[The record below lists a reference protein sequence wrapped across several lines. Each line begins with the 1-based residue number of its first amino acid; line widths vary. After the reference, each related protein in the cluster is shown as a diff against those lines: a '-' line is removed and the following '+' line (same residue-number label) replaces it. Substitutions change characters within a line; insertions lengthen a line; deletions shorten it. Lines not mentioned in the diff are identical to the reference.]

1 MTYHHHHH
9 PQRPPIRVPN
19 LDYLL
24 DRLPTLRAHRFGH
37 DHEGDGVTT
46 DVDEDVLEQFRE
58 EAEAIHERLAHEH
71 GIFVVEFL
79 GSTGSGKTRLI
90 ERLIERAPDDETIG
104 VIVGDVAGDDDARR
118 FRDLGVQVANVNT
131 GKECHLDP
139 TFLEEGLDQLDLEA
153 LDTLYVEN
161 VGNMVCPADFPL
173 GAEARILVVSTTE
186 GDDVVGKHPLLFQA
200 CDAAVVN
207 KVDIAEAVDAD
218 VDAMTADVNEVN
230 PDMPTFETSAK
241 HGDGLDDLSAY
252 VEAIRDGGHHRDH
265 GHGHDHEHEHD
276 HGHGHD
282 HDHAEHHH
290 SHDHEHGH
298 DHDDEHAHDHAD
310 HEHPPVSEDE

>member
-1 MTYHHHHH
+1 MTYHHH
-9 PQRPPIRVPN
+9 QRPPIRVPT

-24 DRLPTLRAHRFGH
+24 DRLPALRAHRFGH

-58 EAEAIHERLAHEH
+58 EAEEIHERLAHDY
-71 GIFVVEFL
+71 GVFVVEFL

-218 VDAMTADVNEVN
+218 VDAMTADVSEVN

-252 VEAIRDGGHHRDH
+252 IEAIRDGGHHRDH
-265 GHGHDHEHEHD
+265 GHGHDHEH
-276 HGHGHD
+276 
-282 HDHAEHHH
+282 
-290 SHDHEHGH
+290 SHEHA
-298 DHDDEHAHDHAD
+298 DAD
-310 HEHPPVSEDE
+310 HEQPPVSEDE

>member
-1 MTYHHHHH
+1 MTYHHH
-9 PQRPPIRVPN
+9 QRPPIHVPT

-24 DRLPTLRAHRFGH
+24 DRLPALRAHRFGH

-58 EAEAIHERLAHEH
+58 EAENIHERLAHDH

-90 ERLIERAPDDETIG
+90 ERLVERAPEDETIG
-104 VIVGDVAGDDDARR
+104 VIVGDVAGDDDASR
-118 FRDLGVQVANVNT
+118 FRELGVQVANVNT

-139 TFLEEGLDQLDLEA
+139 TFLEEGLEQLDLKA

-207 KVDIAEAVDAD
+207 KVDIAEAVNAD
-218 VDAMTADVNEVN
+218 VESMTADVNEVN
-230 PDMPTFETSAK
+230 PDMSTFETSAE
-241 HGDGLDDLSAY
+241 HGEGLDELSGY
-252 VEAIRDGGHHRDH
+252 VEEVREGGHHREH
-265 GHGHDHEHEHD
+265 GHEADHE

-282 HDHAEHHH
+282 HDHKHDHGEHHH
-290 SHDHEHGH
+290 SHDHGHSH
-298 DHDDEHAHDHAD
+298 DHDDEHDHEHAD

>member
-1 MTYHHHHH
+1 MTYHHH
-9 PQRPPIRVPN
+9 QRPPIRVPT

-24 DRLPTLRAHRFGH
+24 DRLPALRAHRFGH

-46 DVDEDVLEQFRE
+46 GVDEDVLEQFRE
-58 EAEAIHERLAHEH
+58 EAEEIHERLAHDY
-71 GIFVVEFL
+71 GVFVVEFL

-218 VDAMTADVNEVN
+218 VDAMTADVSEVN

-252 VEAIRDGGHHRDH
+252 IEAIRDGGHHRDH
-265 GHGHDHEHEHD
+265 GHGHDHEH
-276 HGHGHD
+276 
-282 HDHAEHHH
+282 
-290 SHDHEHGH
+290 SHEHA
-298 DHDDEHAHDHAD
+298 DAD
-310 HEHPPVSEDE
+310 HEQPPVSEDE